1 MRAINETKLGRNV
14 SDQDMKVE
22 GYDVIC
28 CGRTVHGRFDG
39 GICCY
44 FRLDKSNNVCKDLD
58 NQLQE
63 ILTINIRKPNS
74 KPFVVNLRY
83 RPLNSSPD
91 LIDTLLGRLD
101 CEHVDHYFIGD
112 MFRATASASRNS
124 HKIYSTKF
132 LMWS

>member
-14 SDQDMKVE
+14 SDQDIKVE

-28 CGRTVHGRFDG
+28 CDRTVHGRFDG

-44 FRLDKSNNVCKDLD
+44 IRSDKSSIVCEDLD
-58 NQLQE
+58 NQLLE
-63 ILTINIRKPNS
+63 ILTTNIRKPNS

-83 RPLNSSPD
+83 RPPNSSPD

-101 CEHVDHYFIGD
+101 GEHVEHYFIGD
-112 MFRATASASRNS
+112 MFRATACASHNS
-124 HKIYSTKF
+124 HKI
-132 LMWS
+132 

>member
-14 SDQDMKVE
+14 SDQDIKVE

-28 CGRTVHGRFDG
+28 CDRTVHGRFDG

-44 FRLDKSNNVCKDLD
+44 IRSDKSNIVCEDLD
-58 NQLQE
+58 NQLPE
-63 ILTINIRKPNS
+63 ILTTNIRKPNS

-83 RPLNSSPD
+83 RPPNSSPD

-101 CEHVDHYFIGD
+101 CEHVEHYFIGD
-112 MFRATASASRNS
+112 MFRATACASRNS
-124 HKIYSTKF
+124 HKI
-132 LMWS
+132 